1 MKRKMG
7 VTIIKNGA
15 SVLLIV
21 ILLLHWV
28 LDCRIETAEKKEEAL
43 IIQMSG
49 GASFEDGAADTEE
62 YEDYENYE
70 DYEEYEDYEDS
81 GEGEEVVLDDDEL
94 LEVTYDI
101 THEWDGY
108 YGLTITL
115 MNITGYLIDDWELC
129 FDFEDKIE
137 DIWNARIADY
147 DKKNKKVTI
156 RNAGWNRNISAEK
169 KVIFGMI
176 VHYEDEIHLPGE
188 CYLTREEFSVDKEN
202 YSVEYKET
210 GKWDGHVSGQIV
222 ITNTGDE
229 KIEDWK
235 LELKTNKKLKEF
247 ENIRNARITGI
258 YENTYR
264 LEYAGHNRNIEPG
277 HSVEF
282 GFIAGLKGNFAI
294 KDAVLY
300 EMSDVEY
307 DDGKYVG
314 GNVCPDGPENW
325 EPEYDS
331 DDFETNEEYAEYLD
345 SIGYD
350 PELPPEKNYKRY
362 LARKDDLKSK

>member
-7 VTIIKNGA
+7 VNIIKNGA

-49 GASFEDGAADTEE
+49 GASSEDGAADT
-62 YEDYENYE
+62 E
-70 DYEEYEDYEDS
+70 DYEEYEDYEDYEDS
-81 GEGEEVVLDDDEL
+81 GEEGDVVLNDDES
-94 LEVTYDI
+94 LEVTYNI

-115 MNITGYLIDDWELC
+115 MNISGYMIDDWELC

-137 DIWNARIADY
+137 DIWNAKIADY

-156 RNAGWNRNISAEK
+156 RNADWNRNISAEK

-202 YSVEYKET
+202 YSVQYREIS
-210 GKWDGHVSGQIV
+210 KWNGHVSGQIV

-235 LELKTNKKLKEF
+235 LELETDKKLKEF
-247 ENIRNARITGI
+247 ENIRNAKITDI

-264 LEYAGHNRNIEPG
+264 LNNAGYNRNIEPG
-277 HSVEF
+277 HSVEL
-282 GFIAGLKGNFAI
+282 GFIAELKGNFVI
-294 KDAVLY
+294 KDAELCA
-300 EMSDVEY
+300 MFDVEY
-307 DDGKYVG
+307 DDGEYVD
-314 GNVCPDGPENW
+314 DGYVDNPEDW
-325 EPEYDS
+325 EPKYDL
-331 DDFETNEEYAEYLD
+331 DDFETNEEYEEYLD

-362 LARKDDLKSK
+362 LARRDDL